1 MATERES
8 LVDKL
13 RMLDP
18 RRKTHSRSP
27 TKSPRDSP
35 KQRNKS
41 YSVVSLSEVTEGSL
55 QVWRALPE
63 KIRQDPSLA
72 SFRQE
77 HDRRLHGEYR
87 RAFDWMSAGG
97 WRWEIRR
104 DHEWYNKAASTKY
117 YLVTEAHVDCGNGN
131 DCHRV
136 IIIMCKLHT
145 CWLEPTSSCHA
156 VNLNCANSMRQDLH
170 HLHIMA

>member
-87 RAFDWMSAGG
+87 RA
-97 WRWEIRR
+97 
-104 DHEWYNKAASTKY
+104 
-117 YLVTEAHVDCGNGN
+117 
-131 DCHRV
+131 
-136 IIIMCKLHT
+136 
-145 CWLEPTSSCHA
+145 
-156 VNLNCANSMRQDLH
+156 
-170 HLHIMA
+170 